1 MRNSN
6 IRVEISEGKKNQRW
20 FWAARDNKNKFR
32 AGPSG
37 RGFDSYNAAEQDW
50 QDFTGQLTAPFQET
64 IKQQKK
70 IIDNQFGVIEEL
82 KTTRRAPRVKSILT
96 SACIAALMAMA
107 ALLVLIGLFG

>member
-1 MRNSN
+1 MRNSS
-6 IRVEISEGKKNQRW
+6 IRVEINEGKKNQRW

-37 RGFDSYNAAEQDW
+37 RGFDSYNAAEKDW
-50 QDFTGQLTAPFQET
+50 QDFTGQITAPFQET

-82 KTTRRAPRVKSILT
+82 KTTRRVSRVKPVLT
-96 SACIAALMAMA
+96 FTGIAAIMAVA
-107 ALLVLIGLFG
+107 ALLVLIRLFG